1 MMKIARIKLFTIF
14 CSAMVIMVVSG
25 GCSITIEHFPGF
37 TTTSGQALTPTAT
50 FSPVNTTW
58 SIPSQTPGVDFTN
71 WADAVEK
78 IRPSV
83 VSVETSTGSG
93 SGWIIDSE
101 GLIITN
107 EHVVAGAS
115 DVGVVLSDGQYF
127 DVIEIYADEITDI
140 AVLVVET
147 SDLPVAT
154 IGKSS
159 QLRVGAPVAA
169 VGNALGLGISMKGGW
184 VSQLNVSTVISGKA
198 LYGLI
203 ETDAAMNPGNSG
215 GPLINLAGEVVGITN
230 AKLVDITI
238 EGVGY
243 AISIDSI
250 LPVIERL
257 ITQGSITYPVLGIWG
272 MLTVNPSL
280 DNYYDLGI
288 DYGVLIQGVTAGT
301 GAEAAGLQAYDV
313 ILSVDGT
320 STLTVEELVWFIR
333 SKDVGQT
340 IEISY
345 YRSGQEYKAMVTLS

>member
-1 MMKIARIKLFTIF
+1 
-14 CSAMVIMVVSG
+14 MVVMVVSS
-25 GCSITIEHFPGF
+25 GCSITIESVPGF
-37 TTTSGQALTPTAT
+37 TTTSGSTLAATTTP
-50 FSPVNTTW
+50 SPVNTTW
-58 SIPSQTPGVDFTN
+58 SVPSQTPGADFTN

-83 VSVETSTGSG
+83 ISVETSTGSG
-93 SGWIIDSE
+93 SGWIIDSK

-115 DVGVVLSDGQYF
+115 DVGVVLADGRYF
-127 DVIEIYADEITDI
+127 DVIEIYADEVSDI
-140 AVLVVET
+140 AVLIVEA
-147 SDLPVAT
+147 SDLPVAA

-159 QLRVGAPVAA
+159 ELRVGQPVAA

-184 VSQLNVSTVISGKA
+184 VSQLNVSTVVSGKA

-215 GPLINLAGEVVGITN
+215 GPLISLAGEVVGITN

-280 DNYYDLGI
+280 DNYYNLGI

-301 GAEAAGLQAYDV
+301 GAEAAGLRVNDV

>member
-1 MMKIARIKLFTIF
+1 MKKTRIKLVTIL
-14 CSAMVIMVVSG
+14 CLVMVIMVVSS
-25 GCSITIEHFPGF
+25 GCSITIGSFPGF
-37 TTTSGQALTPTAT
+37 TTTFGSKPSPTT
-50 FSPVNTTW
+50 TLPPVNTTW
-58 SIPSQTPGVDFTN
+58 SVPSQTPGADFTN
-71 WADAVEK
+71 WVDAVEK
-78 IRPSV
+78 ARASV

-101 GLIITN
+101 GIIITN

-115 DVGVVLSDGQYF
+115 DVGVVLADGRYF
-127 DVIEIYADEITDI
+127 DVIKIYVDEVSDI
-140 AVLVVET
+140 AVLVVKA

-159 QLRVGAPVAA
+159 QLRVGQPVAA

-184 VSQLNVSTVISGKA
+184 VSQLNVSTVVSGKA

-230 AKLVDITI
+230 AKLVDVTI

-243 AISIDSI
+243 AISIDST

-280 DNYYDLGI
+280 DNYYELGI
-288 DYGVLIQGVTAGT
+288 DHGVLIQGVTVGT

-313 ILSVDGT
+313 ILSADGEP
-320 STLTVEELVWFIR
+320 TLTVEELVWFIR
-333 SKDVGQT
+333 SKEVGQT

-345 YRSGQEYKAMVTLS
+345 YRNGQEYKAMVTLS